1 MYRPFL
7 VTGGARYYYAS
18 PLVQLVI
25 VAFVCFLCPGMF
37 NALNGLGGGG
47 QVDQTAAD
55 NANTA
60 LYTMFAVF
68 GFFSGTIVNTFGIK
82 ASLSFGGLGYCV
94 YVASFLSYSHTAND
108 GFVVFAGAL
117 LGCCAGLL
125 WGAQGTIMMSYP
137 DEAAKGRYISIFWMI
152 FNLGA
157 VIGALIP
164 LAQNLNNTASS
175 TVSDGTY
182 VGFIVLT
189 FLGAVLAWCLV
200 DAKHV
205 VRDDGSHVIL
215 KKHPTVASELL
226 GLWETITS
234 EPFILLLFPMF
245 FSSNWFYTYQFNAI
259 NGSYF
264 NTRTRALNNIAYW
277 TAQIVG
283 AGALG
288 WLLDL
293 EIGGKPAAPRPT
305 RARWAWAGMLAFTMV
320 LWGGGWSFQSG
331 FDRDTA
337 IVAADWMSSGYGGP
351 LVLYIL
357 YGVYDAAW
365 QTFVYWLMG
374 SLTNSGRKLANY
386 AGFYKGIQ
394 SAGAAVMWRL
404 DALKMSFRGEFFSSW
419 FLLVGALVVALP
431 VVLTKV
437 KEHVPEAD
445 DIKFSGDD
453 TSDSDTLDVAAL
465 ESVKVHAK

>member
-1 MYRPFL
+1 
-7 VTGGARYYYAS
+7 
-18 PLVQLVI
+18 
-25 VAFVCFLCPGMF
+25 
-37 NALNGLGGGG
+37 
-47 QVDQTAAD
+47 
-55 NANTA
+55 
-60 LYTMFAVF
+60 
-68 GFFSGTIVNTFGIK
+68 FFSGTIVNTFGIK
-82 ASLSFGGLGYCV
+82 ASLSFGGLGYCI
-94 YVASFLSYSHTAND
+94 YVASFLSYSHTSND

-137 DEAAKGRYISIFWMI
+137 DEATKGRYISVFWMI

-164 LAQNLNNTASS
+164 LAQNLNDTASS

-189 FLGAVLAWCLV
+189 FLGAVLAWFLV
-200 DAKHV
+200 DAKYV
-205 VRDDGSHVIL
+205 VREDGSHIIL

-226 GLWETITS
+226 GLWETFIS

-259 NGSYF
+259 NGAYF
-264 NTRTRALNNIAYW
+264 DTRTRALNNIVYW
-277 TAQIVG
+277 SAQIVG
-283 AGALG
+283 AGLLG

-293 EIGGKPAAPRPT
+293 EIGGKAAAPRPI
-305 RARWAWAGMLAFTMV
+305 RARYAWAGMLIFTMV
-320 LWGGGWSFQSG
+320 LWGGGWAFQAP
-331 FDRDTA
+331 FDRDGIDAVT
-337 IVAADWMSSGYGGP
+337 DWTFSNYGGP
-351 LVLYIL
+351 FVLYMF
-357 YGVYDAAW
+357 YGLYDAAW

-394 SAGAAVMWRL
+394 SAGSAIMWRL
-404 DALKMSFRGEFFSSW
+404 DALKMTYKAEFFSSW
-419 FLLVGALVVALP
+419 FLLVGALLVAVP

-437 KEHVPEAD
+437 KEHAPRAD

-453 TSDSDTLDVAAL
+453 LAAADATAPAL
-465 ESVKVHAK
+465 EAVKVDKE